1 MHMTHHVVS
10 VVFFCEF
17 ECAEKLAKI
26 MLKDEN
32 MNKGRVEMIESLEQE
47 ILQEYKMKSGINM
60 ELKNR
65 LQAVII
71 SLDRGNNE
79 ESLIEICSLA

>member
-32 MNKGRVEMIESLEQE
+32 MNKGRVEMIVNLAFMCDNLNAKG
-47 ILQEYKMKSGINM
+47 IPEYLIQFVWETKLISAKSF
-60 ELKNR
+60 L
-65 LQAVII
+65 
-71 SLDRGNNE
+71 
-79 ESLIEICSLA
+79 

>member
-10 VVFFCEF
+10 VGFFCEF
-17 ECAEKLAKI
+17 ECAEKLVKI

-47 ILQEYKMKSGINM
+47 IVQEYS
-60 ELKNR
+60 
-65 LQAVII
+65 
-71 SLDRGNNE
+71 
-79 ESLIEICSLA
+79 